1 MKHSVLILLYSF
13 ITFSATYAQTENG
26 SASFYSSL
34 GVGLLEQSRS
44 GVGEGMGV
52 YGVAIDQIRAANFSN
67 PALLGFYSNTT
78 GYGSFDQ
85 TIYTGSQNGVQ
96 SSYSDLA
103 ARDLGLILPIQKS
116 KLSIAFSL
124 HAMSYVN
131 YRGQQSQILPGDTT
145 QILSEFE
152 GNGGLNALQFG
163 LGYSITKNLSI
174 GYATAFIFGSVKTT
188 SLSLFEDFTYN
199 TILDG
204 KNRYYSGI
212 SHEIGV
218 IYHKNKLLSAND
230 RLLAGFTLRLPTSL
244 AVRNFDRSVIIQT
257 GFEQPI
263 STERAGSE
271 TTLPLSVKLGLGYY
285 LNMNWMLNTDL
296 VYENWSSVKSN
307 STLFSHQDRIR
318 TGLGVLYSPELRT
331 STNFFSTL
339 SFKFGGSFDSGYI
352 QMNGYSITKMSA
364 HAGFA
369 IPSPFTTSS
378 VDFNI
383 EYGRLGASTNSLVQ
397 ENIFAMKFVINLSEF
412 MFFKRQIQ

>member
-1 MKHSVLILLYSF
+1 MKKCFFFLMIIITANTPLI
-13 ITFSATYAQTENG
+13 AQTKNG

-34 GVGLLEQSRS
+34 GIGLLEQSRS
-44 GVGEGMGV
+44 GVGEGMGI

-78 GYGSFDQ
+78 GYGAFDQ
-85 TIYTGSQNGVQ
+85 TIYTGNQNGVQ
-96 SSYSDLA
+96 SSYSDFN

-116 KLSIAFSL
+116 KLSVGISVHGL
-124 HAMSYVN
+124 SYVN

-145 QILSEFE
+145 QIVSEFE
-152 GNGGLNALQFG
+152 GNGGLNALQ
-163 LGYSITKNLSI
+163 LGIGYTITKNISI
-174 GYATAFIFGSVKTT
+174 GYATAFTFGSVK
-188 SLSLFEDFTYN
+188 SANFSIFEDFTYN

-204 KNRYYSGI
+204 KNRYYSGL
-212 SHEIGV
+212 SHEIGLV
-218 IYHKNKLLSAND
+218 YHKNQMLSKND
-230 RLLAGFTLRLPTSL
+230 RFLAGLTLRLPSTL
-244 AVRNFDRSVIIQT
+244 NVRNFDRSVIIST

-263 STERAGSE
+263 LTERPKTE
-271 TTLPLSVKLGLGYY
+271 TTLPLSVKFGLAYY
-285 LNMNWMLNTDL
+285 LNLNWMISSDL
-296 VYENWSSVKSN
+296 VYENWSTVTSN

-318 TGLGVLYSPELRT
+318 LGAGLLYSPELRT
-331 STNFFSTL
+331 STNFFTSL
-339 SFKFGGSFDSGYI
+339 SFKLGGSLDTGYL
-352 QMNGYSITKMSA
+352 QMNGYSISKMSI
-364 HAGFA
+364 HAGLA